1 MKRTPLLF
9 FGFGAILFFGLAQL
23 MAESIFPISPL
34 PMTSASSGEEMYSVY
49 CASCHGRDARGGSA
63 PNLTT
68 LTKRN
73 NGKFPTLPVKET
85 IRGEARAD
93 AHGPKDMPAWGV
105 AFRYVGSGSRLEID
119 VRINNLTEYVKSLQ
133 EK

>member
-34 PMTSASSGEEMYSVY
+34 PMTSAASGEEMYSVY
-49 CASCHGRDARGGSA
+49 CASCHGRDARGASA
-63 PNLTT
+63 PDLTT

-73 NGKFPTLPVKET
+73 NGKFPTLLVS
-85 IRGEARAD
+85 
-93 AHGPKDMPAWGV
+93 V
-105 AFRYVGSGSRLEID
+105 
-119 VRINNLTEYVKSLQ
+119 VKSS
-133 EK
+133 